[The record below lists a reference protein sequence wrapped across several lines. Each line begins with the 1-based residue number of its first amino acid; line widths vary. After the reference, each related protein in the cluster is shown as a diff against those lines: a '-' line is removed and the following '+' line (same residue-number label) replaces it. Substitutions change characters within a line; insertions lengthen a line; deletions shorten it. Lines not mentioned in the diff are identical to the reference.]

1 MSGIK
6 TTKISNKI
14 INIMSQKTFNIIA
27 FTAADKTYYPSSME
41 RASWMPENWVPVDEI
56 EIPVGSSRYGGPVMD
71 LPPSITPPA
80 DLNYAGQID
89 LSKFWPS
96 DASGLLPEKGH
107 LIFFA
112 DILADTGRV
121 IFTEC
126 ETDSLVRT
134 VREHED
140 NFFSGTLIDKI
151 FPSSENWDDRF
162 SIDEEEEDEEDED
175 GEEDKEDNGKPSW
188 NYFAG
193 SDQSKIFGIFTHC
206 QFSQQEIEEIASSDE
221 LVLFQVGENGF
232 NDEGVFTVTIKKD
245 DLINRN
251 FDNCQFY
258 WGQS

>member
-1 MSGIK
+1 
-6 TTKISNKI
+6 
-14 INIMSQKTFNIIA
+14 MSQKTFNIIS

-41 RASWMPENWVPVDEI
+41 RASWMTDNWVPFTDL
-56 EIPVGSSRYGGPVMD
+56 EIPIGVSRYGGPVMD
-71 LPPSITPPA
+71 LPPGVTPPA

-112 DILADTGRV
+112 DIRADTGRV
-121 IFTEC
+121 IFSEC

-134 VREHED
+134 VREHD
-140 NFFSGTLIDKI
+140 DDFFSGVLIDKI
-151 FPSSENWDDRF
+151 FPSNENWEGRFRVNESDQDNTTRSWDD
-162 SIDEEEEDEEDED
+162 
-175 GEEDKEDNGKPSW
+175 
-188 NYFAG
+188 FAG
-193 SDQSKIFGIFTHC
+193 ADQSKIFGIFTHC
-206 QFSQQEIEEIASSDE
+206 QFSQQEIEEIVSSDE

-232 NDEGVFTVTIKKD
+232 NEEGVFTVTIKKN
-245 DLINRN
+245 DLINKN

>member
-1 MSGIK
+1 M
-6 TTKISNKI
+6 NK
-14 INIMSQKTFNIIA
+14 KTFNIIS

-41 RASWMPENWVPVDEI
+41 RASWMPENWVPVDQI
-56 EIPVGSSRYGGPVMD
+56 EIPIGTSRYGGPVMD
-71 LPPSITPPA
+71 LPPGVAPPA

-89 LSKFWPS
+89 LSRFWPS

-112 DILADTGRV
+112 DIGADMGRV

-126 ETDSLVRT
+126 ETDLLVRT

-140 NFFSGTLIDKI
+140 DFFSGTLIDKI
-151 FPSSENWDDRF
+151 FPSNESWDDRF
-162 SIDEEEEDEEDED
+162 FVDEEDD
-175 GEEDKEDNGKPSW
+175 EEHEAGSATPSW

-193 SDQSKIFGIFTHC
+193 ANQSKIFGIFTHC
-206 QFSQQEIEEIASSDE
+206 QFSQQEIEEIVSSDE

-232 NDEGVFTVTIKKD
+232 NDEGVFTVTIKKN
-245 DLINRN
+245 DLINKN